1 MRIEEQE
8 FMGKVFLKMSLG
20 IIYQFHCDQQLLN
33 KYNTSLY
40 VIPSCKTHLEIP
52 KKKHPSIF
60 IKKDVFFKKKN
71 LHKIYSNLNSHQYE
85 GGDIM
90 KRKRRDHLTCLN
102 CSIHLFTCEMT
113 RFGNHWLFRLFVET
127 MSLSIIDCNS
137 PPKPQVMF
145 TFWKRYL
152 LQ

>member
-1 MRIEEQE
+1 MRSKIIEQVQHI
-8 FMGKVFLKMSLG
+8 FICNPKL
-20 IIYQFHCDQQLLN
+20 Q
-33 KYNTSLY
+33 NTFRNSEEK
-40 VIPSCKTHLEIP
+40 P
-52 KKKHPSIF
+52 PSIF
-60 IKKDVFFKKKN
+60 IKRMLSFLLKKKT